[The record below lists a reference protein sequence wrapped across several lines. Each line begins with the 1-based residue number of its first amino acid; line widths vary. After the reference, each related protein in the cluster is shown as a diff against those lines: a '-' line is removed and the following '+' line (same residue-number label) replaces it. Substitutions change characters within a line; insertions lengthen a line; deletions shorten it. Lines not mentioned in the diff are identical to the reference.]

1 MPRLTMVEAIV
12 QGLCEEFDRDQN
24 VFFMGQDIGPLGG
37 PLQSFKGVW
46 EKYGNT
52 GRVIDAPIS
61 EEVITAACFGAALRG
76 KRPVFELMFSE
87 FTTLAMGPFASDAGI
102 YYKTDGILRA
112 PVVMRTKFG
121 VSPHRGHQEDF
132 TSLFSHLPGL
142 KVVVPTTPYDA
153 KGLIKSAVR
162 DDNPVIF
169 CEHMSLMHGRR
180 EEIPETEYLVPIGAA
195 EIKRQGRD
203 LTIIAAGLM
212 VKRAL
217 SAADELADRGIEAEV
232 VDLRTVLPLDTELIL
247 KSVAKTG
254 RALIVHEAWRT
265 GGFGAEVAAVL
276 AEKAFDRLIAPVMR
290 LAPPH
295 LPVPYSLT
303 LENAF
308 IPGEAAIVDAATRL
322 AGTTAVRASARSG

>member
-12 QGLCEEFDRDQN
+12 QGLSEEFDRDPN

-37 PLQSFKGVW
+37 PLQSFKGIW
-46 EKYGNT
+46 ERYGHT

-112 PVVMRTKFG
+112 PLVMRTKFG

-142 KVVVPTTPYDA
+142 KIVMPTTPYDA

-169 CEHMSLMHGRR
+169 CEHMSLMHGLR
-180 EEIPETEYLVPIGAA
+180 EEVPDGEYLLPIGKAD
-195 EIKRQGRD
+195 IKRQGRD

-217 SAADELADRGIEAEV
+217 AAADELAKSGIEAEV
-232 VDLRTVLPLDTELIL
+232 VDLRTILPLDTELIVE
-247 KSVAKTG
+247 SVTKTR
-254 RALIVHEAWRT
+254 RALIVHEPWKT
-265 GGFGAEVAAVL
+265 GGFGAEVAAILSEHVF
-276 AEKAFDRLIAPVMR
+276 ERLVAPVTR

-295 LPVPYSLT
+295 LPVPHSLT

-322 AGTTAVRASARSG
+322 AAFAPTRSGG

>member
-12 QGLCEEFDRDQN
+12 QGLCEEFDRDPD
-24 VFFMGQDIGPLGG
+24 VFFMGQDIGQLGG
-37 PLQSFKGVW
+37 PLQSFKGIW
-46 EKYGNT
+46 ERYGNT

-112 PVVMRTKFG
+112 PLVMRTKFG

-132 TSLFSHLPGL
+132 TSLFAHLPGL
-142 KVVVPTTPYDA
+142 KIVMPTTPYDA

-180 EEIPETEYLVPIGAA
+180 EEVPDAEYLVPIGKAD
-195 EIKRQGRD
+195 IKRQGRD

-212 VKRAL
+212 VKRSLA
-217 SAADELADRGIEAEV
+217 AADELAKSGIEAEV
-232 VDLRTVLPLDTELIL
+232 VDLRTILPMDTDLIL
-247 KSVAKTG
+247 ESVRRTR
-254 RALIVHEAWRT
+254 RALIVHEAWKT

-276 AEKAFDRLIAPVMR
+276 AEGAFDRLIAPVTR

-295 LPVPYSLT
+295 LPVPHSLA
-303 LENAF
+303 LETAF
-308 IPGEAAIVDAATRL
+308 IPGETAIVEAASKL
-322 AGTTAVRASARSG
+322 ARIG